1 MKPPHTGRH
10 LPYGDLNPAERR
22 PRNSSGCLTYVQVL
36 QLPLRTVELKSG
48 LRVKAPSVELSHR
61 FLRCLYGNWRAP
73 RDDDDL

>member
-1 MKPPHTGRH
+1 
-10 LPYGDLNPAERR
+10 
-22 PRNSSGCLTYVQVL
+22 LTYVQVL

-61 FLRCLYGNWRAP
+61 FLRCLCGNWRAP